1 MFKGMNEIR
10 FVEIKAFT
18 ALVTYTRYQD
28 SFLDKKWNFIIK

>member
-18 ALVTYTRYQD
+18 ALVTYRYQD